1 MQVVI
6 GLVGLVVLLSIAVL
20 FSTDR
25 KAINLRTIGG
35 AFILQA
41 TVPAVVLLTP
51 WGASVLS
58 SVSSGVQAVIDSA
71 NSGISF
77 LFGPLVSDK
86 MFELFAG
93 NGFVFALKVLPVI
106 IFFASLMSVLYH
118 LKIMQVVIKVFGG
131 GLQKMLGTSRTE
143 SMSAAAN
150 IFVGQT
156 EAPLVVKPYIK
167 TMTSSELFA
176 VMAGGLASVAGA
188 VLAGYASMGVSLDYL
203 IAASFM
209 AAPGGLL
216 MAKILVPET
225 QKPNEKLERSI
236 EEEQDEEE
244 KAANVLDAA
253 AIGASS
259 GLSLAL
265 TMTSSELF
273 AVMAGG
279 LASVAGAVL
288 AGYASMGVSL
298 DYLIA
303 ASFMA
308 APGGLLMAKI
318 LVPETQ
324 KPNEK
329 LERSI
334 EEEQDEEEKAA
345 NVLDA
350 AAIGASS
357 GLSLA
362 LNVGAMLL
370 AFIALISLANM
381 MVGGIASMFG
391 HEDITIQLLLGYL
404 FSPIAF
410 ILGIPWSE
418 ATQAGSLLGQKLV
431 INEFVAYVDFVA
443 NKEAFSAHSQAI
455 ISVALCGFANLSSVA
470 ILLGGLGVLA
480 PSRRKEIAR
489 FGLKAVLAGTLSNFM
504 SATLVG
510 IFMSFSGGAI

>member
-1 MQVVI
+1 MQIVMGLI
-6 GLVGLVVLLSIAVL
+6 GIIILLSIAVL
-20 FSTDR
+20 FSSDR
-25 KAINLRTIGG
+25 KAIKLRTVGG
-35 AFILQA
+35 ALLLQMMI
-41 TVPAVVLLTP
+41 PAIVLLTP
-51 WGASVLS
+51 WGASALN
-58 SVSSGVQAVIDSA
+58 SVSHGVQTVIDSA

-77 LFGPLVSDK
+77 LFGPIVSDK
-86 MFELFAG
+86 MFQLFDG
-93 NGFVFALKVLPVI
+93 NGFIFALKVLPVI

-118 LKIMQVVIKVFGG
+118 LKIMQVIIKVFGG

-156 EAPLVVKPYIK
+156 EAPLVVKPYIN

-188 VLAGYASMGVSLDYL
+188 VLAGYASMGIPLNYL

-225 QKPNEKLERSI
+225 QTPDESLEKHVEDEQDI
-236 EEEQDEEE
+236 EEE
-244 KAANVLDAA
+244 AANVLDAA

-259 GLSLAL
+259 GL
-265 TMTSSELF
+265 
-273 AVMAGG
+273 
-279 LASVAGAVL
+279 
-288 AGYASMGVSL
+288 
-298 DYLIA
+298 
-303 ASFMA
+303 
-308 APGGLLMAKI
+308 
-318 LVPETQ
+318 Q
-324 KPNEK
+324 
-329 LERSI
+329 
-334 EEEQDEEEKAA
+334 
-345 NVLDA
+345 
-350 AAIGASS
+350 
-357 GLSLA
+357 LA

-370 AFIALISLANM
+370 AFIALISLLNM
-381 MVGGIASMFG
+381 IIGGIGGIFG
-391 HEDITIQLLLGYL
+391 YGEITMQMILGYL
-404 FSPIAF
+404 FAPIAY

-418 ATQAGSLLGQKLV
+418 AVQAGSLLGQKLV
-431 INEFVAYVDFVA
+431 INEFVAYVDFIA

-455 ISVALCGFANLSSVA
+455 ISVALCGFANLSSIA

-510 IFMSFSGGAI
+510 IFMALSGQAI